1 MAVLKSESLA
11 KRSYQCGIYSD
22 GTPQYCNDSWNNWGR
37 WVAFVAILVAA
48 FIVFFLLACLSA
60 RRRRRVGA
68 TPYYGTG
75 WVGRAPFGY
84 GQAQYGQQQ
93 PPYGNQNQYQQQPYN
108 SNQAPPYS
116 PPQEQDFYGGQN
128 QGYYGGQQTGV
139 ELQQPQNTFQNQ
151 RGGDSVYEPP
161 AGPPPTKGDGIV
173 R

>member
-1 MAVLKSESLA
+1 MGCVRRHPCGSLHCVLPPGVSQLFILPLYRAPFRESDW
-11 KRSYQCGIYSD
+11 KCS
-22 GTPQYCNDSWNNWGR
+22 
-37 WVAFVAILVAA
+37 
-48 FIVFFLLACLSA
+48 CLSA